1 MADEIRLWSDELA
14 RDPASLVFIPLAE
27 TLRRQGQLDVAR
39 KIVARGI
46 ERHPN
51 NAEARDLLAR
61 IHADRG
67 DLDGAYEEWNMLL
80 ALMPGHA
87 AALKGMAF
95 VRFQQGHFA
104 EAEQLLTEA
113 HGHEGSADLQQA
125 IETVRRSSVTI
136 APVPGVTAEMPVPDD
151 APGMDSDP
159 AQLFAGV
166 LGGRDEHAAM
176 LLDADGLVLAG
187 SYVAADGR
195 DVAQEVGASLSGVSD
210 EAFRATRHLGIGSWR
225 SIVFE
230 TEGAV
235 VALAPAPAN
244 EAADGLLVLAAT
256 PTTPLGLLRRV
267 LDRCLHRIT
276 LWQSVRRA

>member
-14 RDPASLVFIPLAE
+14 RDPGSLVFIPLAE
-27 TLRRQGQLDVAR
+27 ALRRQGQFDVAR
-39 KIVARGI
+39 KIVLRGI

-61 IHADRG
+61 INADRG

-80 ALMPGHA
+80 ALAPGHA
-87 AALKGMAF
+87 GALKGMAF
-95 VRFQQGHFA
+95 VRFQQGNFG

-113 HGHEGSADLQQA
+113 HRTAGSADLAHA
-125 IETVRRSSVTI
+125 IETVRRSTGSV
-136 APVPGVTAEMPVPDD
+136 ASGESDEAE
-151 APGMDSDP
+151 PGMSSDP
-159 AQLFAGV
+159 TRLFAD
-166 LGGRDEHAAM
+166 LLSDQQAAM

-187 SYVAADGR
+187 AYVAADGR
-195 DVAQEVGASLSGVSD
+195 DVAQDVGASLSGVSD
-210 EAFRATRHLGIGSWR
+210 EAFRATRHLGIGAWR

-235 VALAPAPAN
+235 VSLAPAPAG
-244 EAADGLLVLAAT
+244 ADADGLLVLAAA
-256 PTTPLGLLRRV
+256 PSTPLGLLRRM
-267 LDRCLHRIT
+267 LERCLHRVT